1 VEWLT
6 QSEDLVLLLP
16 VPEAGKWLCA
26 VGGRHQLDGRSTPV
40 PKLPNRPATEV
51 VMTTRPYCRSVRCG
65 HAAWVSRKEPSRW
78 TGSRAPVARFIGEVS
93 TGPRGRYGG
102 TGRAEEVGMARSR
115 AAANSANSAPRDTS
129 QAQADMVRDDTG
141 KDDTVLAADGT
152 ASGPASGNG
161 PLPDRGEELVRLL
174 KLSERREPLVVQVA
188 TWVGLGVIEGRLRPG
203 QDLNSVDLSHRFKTS
218 RTPVRE
224 ALMLLEQEG
233 LVEIR
238 ARRRPRVAEYTPE
251 AVRQIYEV
259 REHLLAL
266 VGRLV
271 AANATSANLDDLRQR
286 VTVMR
291 GQADSGNVDGYFWSH
306 VALQERMTVIAGNA
320 TLKGIL
326 DSLALRTLILRHAS
340 LEKPGRLPHS
350 VAAQEQI
357 LEAIEAHDADL
368 AAMLLSRATRAAL
381 ASIMQSPWSQNWIDP
396 GEPGDAEPDV
406 PAQSKPKNSAGL
418 RTSIR

>member
-1 VEWLT
+1 
-6 QSEDLVLLLP
+6 
-16 VPEAGKWLCA
+16 
-26 VGGRHQLDGRSTPV
+26 
-40 PKLPNRPATEV
+40 
-51 VMTTRPYCRSVRCG
+51 
-65 HAAWVSRKEPSRW
+65 
-78 TGSRAPVARFIGEVS
+78 
-93 TGPRGRYGG
+93 
-102 TGRAEEVGMARSR
+102 MARGR
-115 AAANSANSAPRDTS
+115 AAAVGANSASRDTS
-129 QAQADMVRDDTG
+129 RAQADVVRDDAG
-141 KDDTVLAADGT
+141 ADGV
-152 ASGPASGNG
+152 ASGGG

-174 KLSERREPLVVQVA
+174 KLNERREPLVVQVA

-259 REHLLAL
+259 REQLLAL

-271 AANATSANLDDLRQR
+271 AAHATDANLDDLRQR

-291 GQADSGNVDGYFWSH
+291 GQADRGDVDGYFWSH
-306 VALQERMTVIAGNA
+306 VALQERMTVIAGNT

-357 LEAIEAHDADL
+357 LKALEAHDADL

-381 ASIMQSPWSQNWIDP
+381 ASIMQSPWSQNWVDP
-396 GEPGDAEPDV
+396 GEGGDEE